1 MEFLFVLSLYI
12 LSPFLYRDLFKH
24 KYCQNDRRNIV
35 NGSTF
40 NKLFI
45 GLSHVNI
52 RSSEVIL
59 IFCVSLSS
67 FKKVLVK

>member
-1 MEFLFVLSLYI
+1 MN
-12 LSPFLYRDLFKH
+12 KN
-24 KYCQNDRRNIV
+24 CQNDRCNIV

-59 IFCVSLSS
+59 IFCVSSS
-67 FKKVLVK
+67 FFKKVLEK